1 MAPAKDMVLRSD
13 SQVVAP
19 VSPEQT
25 LKASKA
31 LLVHMKKATKDKA
44 ANATKKN
51 LLEDDESAANETP
64 IWMTVTTKRHIS
76 DSNRLKPHKITVPHK
91 LATDPEL
98 SICLISAS
106 PQRAYKN
113 LVASEE
119 FPEEWRKRIDRVIDL
134 TKLTAKYKR
143 YEEQRKLFAEHDI
156 FLGDSRIINRLPKAL
171 GKVFY
176 KSTAKRPI
184 PVDLQSRDEKKSK
197 KARGDDSV
205 NTCTAA
211 EMAAEIEKSVGAVQ
225 VHLSPS
231 TNTAVRIGY
240 ASWTAEQIA
249 ANAEAVANELVK
261 KLIPQQWKNVKS
273 IYIKGPESAALPI
286 WLTDELWLEEKDI
299 VADDSEEAK
308 ALMAPEKANVGKKR
322 KSLDGNSEPAEPAPK
337 KAKKGKLSVKAETAG
352 DDLDKEIAERKSKL
366 KKQKAAAKKA
376 VDV

>member
-13 SQVVAP
+13 TQVVAP

-31 LLVHMKKATKDKA
+31 LLVHMKKAAKEKSA
-44 ANATKKN
+44 ASTKKS
-51 LLEDDESAANETP
+51 LLDDDESAANETP

-76 DSNRLKPHKITVPHK
+76 DNNRLKPHKIAVPHK
-91 LATDPEL
+91 LATDPQL

-113 LVASEE
+113 LIASED

-176 KSTAKRPI
+176 KTTAKRPI
-184 PVDLQSRDEKKSK
+184 SVDLQSREDKKTK
-197 KARGDDSV
+197 KTKGDDSV

-249 ANAEAVANELVK
+249 ENAEAVANELVK

-286 WLTDELWLEEKDI
+286 WLTDELWLEEKDV
-299 VADDSEEAK
+299 VADGSEEAK

-322 KSLDGNSEPAEPAPK
+322 KSLDGTSEPETAPK
-337 KAKKGKLSVKAETAG
+337 KAKKSKLSTKAEPAG

>member
-44 ANATKKN
+44 ASATKKN

-64 IWMTVTTKRHIS
+64 IWMTVTTKRHIT
-76 DSNRLKPHKITVPHK
+76 DNNRLKPHKITVPHK

-119 FPEEWRKRIDRVIDL
+119 FPEEWRKRIDRIIDL

-197 KARGDDSV
+197 KVKGDVSV

-286 WLTDELWLEEKDI
+286 WLTDELWLEEKDV

-322 KSLDGNSEPAEPAPK
+322 KSLDGAAEPAEPK

>member
-31 LLVHMKKATKDKA
+31 LLVHMKKATKEKA

-76 DSNRLKPHKITVPHK
+76 DNNRLKPHKITVPHK

-113 LVASEE
+113 LVASED

-143 YEEQRKLFAEHDI
+143 YEEQRKL
-156 FLGDSRIINRLPKAL
+156 
-171 GKVFY
+171 
-176 KSTAKRPI
+176 TAKRPI
-184 PVDLQSRDEKKSK
+184 PVNLQSRDEKKSK

-249 ANAEAVANELVK
+249 ANAEAVANEMVK

-286 WLTDELWLEEKDI
+286 WLTDELWLEEKDV

-322 KSLDGNSEPAEPAPK
+322 KSLDGASEAEVAPK
-337 KAKKGKLSVKAETAG
+337 KAKGKLSVKAETAG